1 MKQRRIYLWVIC
13 FMLLF
18 SLGSCIKEEALN
30 AEADIEGATIAQSD
44 QFLKRKPSIDNNT
57 VVFPLK
63 RFTGSYVH
71 SPEFVLTPG
80 ATIEPK
86 SGTQLD
92 FTEPQK
98 YTVTSEDGAWS
109 KTYTVS
115 FVIDEGAD
123 LYSAFEY
130 AEVVDTDSPEGHYHK
145 FYELTKLGQKTY
157 SWATAN
163 DGYNILAETLLE
175 EGEELIPGFYPTSQI
190 ADGYIGKGARL
201 VTKSTGSLGG
211 IFGTPLA
218 AGNLFL
224 GAFQTT
230 FPTIKSPHFGI
241 LYEEKTAPLAIKG
254 FFKYKAG
261 EKFVVNNKPSSLTK
275 DTWDGYALLFERA
288 LPPNDD
294 FLSGDHGFVDKRIV
308 AIARV
313 GAKEQIET
321 NEWTAFSLPFSFV
334 NGKSFDPNK
343 EYMYTIVFSSS
354 KEGDKFNG
362 AVGSTLLIDEV
373 ELVVDDAK

>member
-1 MKQRRIYLWVIC
+1 MKQRRIYPWVIC

-18 SLGSCIKEEALN
+18 GLGSCIKEEALN

-44 QFLKRKPSIDNNT
+44 QYLKRKPSIDNNT
-57 VVFPLK
+57 VVFSLK
-63 RFTGSYVH
+63 RFTGSYVQ
-71 SPEFVLTPG
+71 SPEFILTPG

-92 FTEPQK
+92 FTVPQK

-130 AEVVDTDSPEGHYHK
+130 AEVVDTKGPEGHYHK

-163 DGYNILAETLLE
+163 DGYNILAATLVG
-175 EGEELIPGFYPTSQI
+175 EGEELVPGFYPTSQI

-241 LYEEKTAPLAIKG
+241 LYEEKAVPLAIKG